1 MAHMTDPLFEPVAC
15 GDIACTNRIVMAPM
29 TRSRAA
35 AGDRPDAL
43 QVQYYGQRAAAG
55 LIVTEGTQPSIHGKG
70 YARTPGLHDEA
81 QVEAWRAVTR
91 AVHAAGGH
99 IVVQLMHTGRVGSHH
114 NKAPGARTVAP
125 SAVRAQVRMF
135 TDTAGMQDC
144 DEPEALTAAGIRA
157 VIDEYVAAAGNAR
170 AAGFDGVELHA
181 ASGYLPMQ
189 FLCANTNQRTDAW
202 GGSPAARA
210 RFTVELMEALCAAI
224 GAGRVGIRIC
234 PGNPFNDVV
243 DPEPPATYTAL
254 LGALRPLRYAWLHV
268 IRSPLPELDAF
279 ALARRHYDG
288 TLIINDGFDADS
300 ARAALRANTGDAVSF
315 ARLFI
320 GNPDLVRRLREGLP
334 LAGFDRNTLYT
345 PGAAGYTDYPE
356 YGAG

>member
-1 MAHMTDPLFEPVAC
+1 MTDPLFDPVAC
-15 GDIACTNRIVMAPM
+15 GDIACANRIVMAPM
-29 TRSRAA
+29 TRSRAT

-43 QVQYYGQRAAAG
+43 QVRYYAARAAAG

-70 YARTPGLHDEA
+70 YARTPGLYEPA
-81 QVEAWRAVTR
+81 QVEAWREVTG

-99 IVVQLMHTGRVGSHH
+99 IVVQLMHTGRVASRH
-114 NKAPGARTVAP
+114 NKAAGARTVAP
-125 SAVRAQVRMF
+125 SAVRAQVSMF
-135 TDTAGMQDC
+135 TDAAGMQDC
-144 DEPEALTAAGIRA
+144 DEPEALTLDGIRA
-157 VIDEYVAAAGNAR
+157 VIDEYVAAAHNAH

-189 FLCANTNQRTDAW
+189 FLCASTNQRSDPY
-202 GGSPAARA
+202 GGSAAARA
-210 RFTVELMEALCAAI
+210 RFTVELMEALCGAL

-234 PGNPFNDVV
+234 PGNPFNDVA
-243 DPEPPATYTAL
+243 DPDPPATYTAL
-254 LGALRPLRYAWLHV
+254 LSALRPLRYAWLHV
-268 IRSPLPELDAF
+268 IRSPLPGIDAF
-279 ALARRHYDG
+279 ALARQLYDG
-288 TLIINDGFDADS
+288 TLIINDGFDPAS
-300 ARAALRANTGDAVSF
+300 ARAAITAGQGDAVAF

-320 GNPDLVRRLREGLP
+320 GNPDLVRRIREGLP